1 MLRYQDK
8 YNDKNYLNYIQTL
21 RALSVLFVF
30 FFHSNLSLFFKGYLG
45 VDIFFVI
52 SGYVI
57 TKQLEE
63 NFFLNKKFN
72 IGQFFIKRI
81 LKIVPVYFFVLTIFL
96 FIFLFFG
103 PLTEYDFFK
112 DKLTFVYLFISNIYY
127 LNYDKNYF
135 ENIFDDPLNHTWS
148 LGVEMQFYFAFPFF
162 LYFLKKNFNQI
173 KIIKTLICI
182 IILSII
188 TIIYLSEN
196 KNLIFYSP
204 VFRMWEFL
212 QGTIIYLIKKDSKN
226 YNTKRRND
234 HDKISWILFLFI
246 IIIIFYPNNNNII
259 TNQLLI
265 VFTCSLFIFFKNN
278 NESHFFNNKA
288 LVYLGNISYSFYLW
302 HLPILYLS
310 DIYLQTQ
317 YKLIVDLFL
326 TTAAAH
332 LSYKF
337 IEAKCKNIKIK
348 NFIINY
354 NFKYL
359 YLITTILIILIFL
372 YYEKFNKNNLKN
384 FILNNNYLEKKYLL
398 TKRLNYTEIKINN
411 NEIYNFCTQDSK
423 KYTINFYGLR
433 NECLKFYDNE
443 RLIYVEGD
451 SHTAIF
457 VPLIINSFNESIY
470 YKNSIF
476 DKKKESIPYSYEETN
491 RQLKHFK
498 NVLYVRSINSI
509 AEFNEFEKN
518 IKNFDSKI
526 SFLIFGPVPNF
537 YSYNIKPAKC
547 LIHKIDCN
555 FSLSEDYKDRD
566 IEILFNKMD
575 KLNKKISDKKITIY
589 NPYKIICPIDNCSVY
604 NINNNFLTYRDNNHL
619 TIEGSLSLKKNF
631 DIFLKENLK

>member
-1 MLRYQDK
+1 MLRYQEK

-30 FFHSNLSLFFKGYLG
+30 FFHSNLSLFSKGYLG

-63 NFFLNKKFN
+63 NFFLNKKLN
-72 IGQFFIKRI
+72 IGQFFMKRI
-81 LKIVPVYFFVLTIFL
+81 LKIAPVYFFILTIFL

-112 DKLTFVYLFISNIYY
+112 DKLKFVYLFISNIYY
-127 LNYDKNYF
+127 LNHDKNYF
-135 ENIFDDPLNHTWS
+135 DNIFDDPLNHTWS
-148 LGVEMQFYFAFPFF
+148 LGVEMQFYIAFPFF

-182 IILSII
+182 IILSVI

-204 VFRMWEFL
+204 VFRAWEFL
-212 QGTIIYLIKKDSKN
+212 QGSLIYLIKKDSKN
-226 YNTKRRND
+226 YKTKRRND
-234 HDKISWILFLFI
+234 YDKISWILFLFI
-246 IIIIFYPNNNNII
+246 IIIIFYPNKNYVT

-278 NESHFFNNKA
+278 NESLFFNNKA

-302 HLPILYLS
+302 HLPIMYLS

-317 YKLIVDLFL
+317 YKLIADFFL
-326 TTAAAH
+326 TTIAAH

-337 IEAKCKNIKIK
+337 IEKKFKNMKIK
-348 NFIINY
+348 NFILNL
-354 NFKYL
+354 NLKYL
-359 YLITTILIILIFL
+359 YLISSILIILIFL
-372 YYEKFNKNNLKN
+372 YYDKFNKNNLKD
-384 FILNNNYLEKKYLL
+384 FILINNYLEKKYLL
-398 TKRLNYTEIKINN
+398 IKRLNYTEIKINN

-423 KYTINFYGLR
+423 KYTVNFYGLR
-433 NECLKFYDNE
+433 NECLKFIDNE

-457 VPLIINSFNESIY
+457 VPLILNSFNESIY

-476 DKKKESIPYSYEETN
+476 DKKRESIPYSYDETN
-491 RQLKHFK
+491 RQLKNFK

-509 AEFNEFEKN
+509 AEFNEFAKN
-518 IKNFDSKI
+518 IKNFDNKI
-526 SFLIFGPVPNF
+526 SFLIFGPIPNF
-537 YSYNIKPAKC
+537 YSDNIKPVKC
-547 LIHKIDCN
+547 LIHKMDCN
-555 FSLSEDYKDRD
+555 FNISEDYKYRD
-566 IEILFNKMD
+566 LEILFNKIN
-575 KLNKKISDKKITIY
+575 KVNKKISDKKITIY
-589 NPYKIICPIDNCSVY
+589 NPYKIICPTDNCSIY
-604 NINNNFLTYRDNNHL
+604 NVNNNFLIYRDNNHL
-619 TIEGSLSLKKNF
+619 TIEGSLSLKNNF
-631 DIFLKENLK
+631 NIFLKENLK